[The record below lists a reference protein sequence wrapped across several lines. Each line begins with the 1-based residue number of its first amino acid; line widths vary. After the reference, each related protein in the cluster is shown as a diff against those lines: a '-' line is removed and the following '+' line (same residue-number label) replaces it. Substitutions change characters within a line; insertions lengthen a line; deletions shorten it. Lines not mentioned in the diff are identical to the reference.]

1 MRQSI
6 KLICNFSKSSS
17 TQKVFFLT
25 IQINSHE
32 IHFHNIS
39 YILLSSFI
47 SIEEAR
53 LVVLPY
59 SPCRNLVDFNTKRIA
74 FIFVF
79 ATEMYALDL
88 DIDVIEQTQ
97 K

>member
-6 KLICNFSKSSS
+6 KLIRNLSKSSP
-17 TQKVFFLT
+17 TQKVFLLT

-32 IHFHNIS
+32 IHLHNIS
-39 YILLSSFI
+39 YILLRSFI

-53 LVVLPY
+53 LVIGPD
-59 SPCRNLVDFNTKRIA
+59 SPGRNLVDFNTKRIA
-74 FIFVF
+74 FIFIFTAKVD
-79 ATEMYALDL
+79 ALDL